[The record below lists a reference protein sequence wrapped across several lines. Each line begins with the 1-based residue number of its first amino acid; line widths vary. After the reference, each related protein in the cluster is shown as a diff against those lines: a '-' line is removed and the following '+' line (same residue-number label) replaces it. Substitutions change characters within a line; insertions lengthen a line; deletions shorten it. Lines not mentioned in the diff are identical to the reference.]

1 MDPIIQAFITI
12 LCSIIASSGLWAYI
26 SKKADKKDVRTQMLI
41 GLAHDRILSL
51 GMQYLER
58 GDWVTRDEYENLHD
72 YLYIPYEK
80 MGGNGSAHRVMLEVD
95 NKLKI
100 VNHPPIG
107 DEDNEDQ

>member
-58 GDWVTRDEYENLHD
+58 GDWITRDEYENLHD